1 MAGDED
7 QAPKL
12 SIIAIF
18 LKIIELCFV
27 FIINLVL
34 LPIYLITLSMYGR
47 PPTVP
52 RICQAR
58 RYLSLCWTANPSN
71 PQLSTRTRVYITILL
86 IIKLAH
92 IPLWGFMWH
101 LDEILYGRQLSS
113 PQFRVERPIFVIS
126 GGRSGS
132 TQISRYIE
140 ADERVEAPNILR
152 CLIPCLWLWRLV
164 ENTLGRLITTD
175 YVSNKIKDMMPPE
188 ALERHE
194 MDPFKADTFDG
205 AFWGCHYNYRA
216 ICLGPDEAYVDM
228 NFARVN
234 PEDSPHMEDDFCRLV
249 DRLARKSFLHRQM
262 RWDGESTGAA
272 GASRPRFFIK
282 GHFLWAAD
290 ALLEHYPD
298 ATFVTVV
305 RDPAQR
311 IQSGINFMRSQILD
325 SNTGAVPWSWLSR
338 FLGRSEKD
346 YCVIE
351 KEWYSRASRVGPS
364 KKCILC
370 FNDFKSDIQETMKF
384 VFATCDLLVEKESGE
399 AVLPAHV
406 PKKHPD
412 RKRHGY
418 SVDRSLAE
426 LGIDEEELRTE
437 LADYIAWCRSHSLA
451 HKRD

>member
-1 MAGDED
+1 
-7 QAPKL
+7 
-12 SIIAIF
+12 
-18 LKIIELCFV
+18 
-27 FIINLVL
+27 
-34 LPIYLITLSMYGR
+34 
-47 PPTVP
+47 
-52 RICQAR
+52 
-58 RYLSLCWTANPSN
+58 
-71 PQLSTRTRVYITILL
+71 
-86 IIKLAH
+86 
-92 IPLWGFMWH
+92 MWH

-126 GGRSGS
+126 GGRSRS
-132 TQISRYIE
+132 TKISRYIE

-152 CLIPCLWLWRLV
+152 CLVPCLWLWRLV

-216 ICLGPDEAYVDM
+216 ICLGPDEAYLDM
-228 NFARVN
+228 NFAKVN
-234 PEDSPHMEDDFCRLV
+234 SEDSPHMEDDFCRLV
-249 DRLARKSFLHRQM
+249 DRLARKSFLYR
-262 RWDGESTGAA
+262 RDGKSTGNT
-272 GASRPRFFIK
+272 GVDRPRFFIK

-290 ALLEHYPD
+290 TLLEHYPD

-325 SNTGAVPWSWLSR
+325 SNTGAVPWSWLSK

-346 YCVIE
+346 YCRIE
-351 KEWYSRASRVGPS
+351 KDWYSRVGPG

-370 FNDFKSDIQETMKF
+370 FDDFKSDIQESMKL
-384 VFATCDLLVEKESGE
+384 VFATCDLLVENESGE
-399 AVLPAHV
+399 TVLPAHL

-418 SVDRSLAE
+418 SVDRSLEE
-426 LGIDEEELRTE
+426 LGIDEEELRAE
-437 LADYIAWCRSHSLA
+437 LADYVAWSRSHSLA
-451 HKRD
+451 DKKD